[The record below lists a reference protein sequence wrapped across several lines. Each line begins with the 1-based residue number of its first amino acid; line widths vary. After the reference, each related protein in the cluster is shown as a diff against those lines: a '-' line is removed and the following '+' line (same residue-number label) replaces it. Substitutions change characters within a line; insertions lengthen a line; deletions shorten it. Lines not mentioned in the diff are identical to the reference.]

1 MDNGTPRLLAFPMMA
16 RRLLAAA
23 RAVLALLLAVL
34 LVLLRWS
41 WRVRVHGAGP
51 RGAVLWACW
60 HGDLIALLAA
70 PVVPRPTV
78 LVSRSRDGS
87 LAALVARLLGYGVV
101 RGSSSR
107 GAVAGARALV
117 HVLRAGGPA
126 ALAVDGPRGP
136 RERASSAAARLAA
149 LAGVPLRPLAARA
162 RPALR
167 FASWDRMILPLPFA
181 RVEIGLGEPDADPLQ
196 GSLDA
201 LRSRLS
207 AVVGSLL
214 LALALFGC
222 ELGGEGVRRALA
234 SQDPAQR
241 CEAIERLAESR
252 ERAAVELV
260 VPHLK
265 DPSPRVRRAA
275 VAAVATLGGARAQL
289 GRLLDRLQDGDL
301 EVRIA
306 TARALGDSGDARA
319 RPGLVSALEDRS
331 PVVRRAAGAALA
343 ALGVTPTGQAAALAA
358 QRLAAEIARLQHPD
372 EQIRASAAREL
383 GLAEQAEAVA
393 PLTRALDGTSALVA
407 REAARALGRSGSAEA
422 QRVLLARTGS
432 KERRAYAAL
441 GAALLE
447 GEPARRS
454 LLGLLLD
461 PSPEARAA
469 CLAALAEEG
478 ARPPSGELA
487 TVVCRELASP
497 APDLAL
503 AAARIL
509 GARGLRCPT
518 ELAAILRRDPELERD
533 FALVAATGDPAATTA
548 LLAGARR
555 RYRAHRESAI
565 AWIPAS
571 RWHEL
576 DGEEGSV
583 DPAPDPGPSPKG
595 DKTRGD
601 PSKRPALERILRRFP
616 APIPE
621 EEAEPLIPAIVPSAT
636 VVEAIRTVGAR
647 AGDDAVRDW
656 LAEVA
661 LEAPPRIR
669 AAALIALAGAR
680 RPSSQPAA
688 TRPAE
693 PVDPAGRAVWAGLRS
708 ERVEV
713 RRAAAASC
721 PLLGA
726 GAAGAASALL
736 RERDF
741 ELRQA
746 GARCAGEL
754 RLASEVPRL
763 LELLAEER
771 SSSLI
776 RALGAIA
783 DRRSL
788 PALEALLREEPSSAD
803 LGADERALTIWALGE
818 LADPGTAS
826 ALERELGH
834 PDWRVRLAAARAL
847 ARAPRRASR
856 GALEVCRADFVAEVR
871 RACTAGLPALPR

>member
-1 MDNGTPRLLAFPMMA
+1 MA
-16 RRLLAAA
+16 RLLAAPVAAA
-23 RAVLALLLAVL
+23 RAALALLIAIL
-34 LVLLRWS
+34 LVLLRWT
-41 WRVRVHGAGP
+41 WRVRVHGTWP

-107 GAVAGARALV
+107 GAVAGARGLV
-117 HVLRAGGPA
+117 HTLRAGGSA

-136 RERASSAAARLAA
+136 RERASSTATRLAA
-149 LAGVPLRPLAARA
+149 LAGVRLLPLAARA

-167 FASWDRMILPLPFA
+167 FGSWDRMILPLPFA
-181 RVEIGLGEPDADPLQ
+181 RVEIGRGEPDADPLQ

-207 AVVGSLL
+207 AAVGAIL
-214 LALALFGC
+214 LALTLLGC
-222 ELGGEGVRRALA
+222 EPGGERVRRALA

-331 PVVRRAAGAALA
+331 PVVRRAASAALA
-343 ALGVTPTGQAAALAA
+343 ALGVTPSGQAAALAA

-383 GLAEQAEAVA
+383 GLAEQADAVA
-393 PLTRALDGTSALVA
+393 PLIRALDGTSPLVA
-407 REAARALGRSGSAEA
+407 REAARALGRIGSAEA
-422 QRVLLARTGS
+422 RRILLARAGR
-432 KERRAYAAL
+432 KEHRAQAAL
-441 GAALLE
+441 GVALLE
-447 GEPARRS
+447 GEPAARS
-454 LLGLLLD
+454 LLGLLMD
-461 PSPEARAA
+461 PSSEARAA
-469 CLAALAEEG
+469 ALTALAEEG

-487 TVVCRELASP
+487 RAVCRELASP

-518 ELAAILRRDPELERD
+518 ELAGILKRDPGDERA
-533 FALVAATGDPAATTA
+533 FALLAATGDPASTTA

-555 RYRAHRESAI
+555 RYLAHRESAI
-565 AWIPAS
+565 AWIPAN

-583 DPAPDPGPSPKG
+583 DPSPDPGPPPKG

-601 PSKRPALERILRRFP
+601 PGKRPALERILRRFP

-621 EEAEPLIPAIVPSAT
+621 EEAEPLIPASVPVAA
-636 VVEAIRTVGAR
+636 VVGAIRVIGER

-661 LEAPPRIR
+661 LEAPPQIR
-669 AAALIALAGAR
+669 AAALSALAGAR
-680 RPSSQPAA
+680 RPTSQPVPQAT

-693 PVDPAGRAVWAGLRS
+693 PADPAGRAVWAGLRS
-708 ERVEV
+708 DRVEV
-713 RRAAAASC
+713 RRAAATSC
-721 PLLGA
+721 PLLGP
-726 GAAGAASALL
+726 GAAAAASTLL

-746 GARCAGEL
+746 GARCVGEL

-763 LELLAEER
+763 LELLAEDR
-771 SSSLI
+771 SSALI
-776 RALGAIA
+776 RALGAVA
-783 DRRSL
+783 DRRAL
-788 PALEALLREEPSSAD
+788 PAFEALLREEPSSAD
-803 LGADERALTIWALGE
+803 LGSEERALTIWALGE
-818 LADPGTAS
+818 LADPGAAAS
-826 ALERELGH
+826 LERELGH

-847 ARAPRRASR
+847 TRAPRRTSR
-856 GALEVCRADFVAEVR
+856 DALEVCRADFVAEVR
-871 RACTAGLPALPR
+871 RACTAGLRALPR